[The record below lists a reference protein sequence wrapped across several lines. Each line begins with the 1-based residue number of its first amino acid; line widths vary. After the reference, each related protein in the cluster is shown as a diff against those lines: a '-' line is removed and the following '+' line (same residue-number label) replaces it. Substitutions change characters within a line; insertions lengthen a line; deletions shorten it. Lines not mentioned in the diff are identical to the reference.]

1 MEEPHASTVHLET
14 TEIYNNIVLD
24 LQLKALPTQVIASCL
39 TQRCLSQH
47 GRIAVNYSLSPNPA
61 PEAPAATP
69 RGAHRLLG

>member
-24 LQLKALPTQVIASCL
+24 LQSKALPTQVIASCL

-47 GRIAVNYSLSPNPA
+47 GRIAVVFASTTN
-61 PEAPAATP
+61 ATASV
-69 RGAHRLLG
+69 GI